1 MWNKVLQVFDK
12 KIVPNDGAKSKTEEK
27 CQQKK
32 NEIELRE
39 LRLRWDQLMSKS
51 RQQV

>member
-27 CQQKK
+27 CQ
-32 NEIELRE
+32 
-39 LRLRWDQLMSKS
+39 
-51 RQQV
+51 RQRMR